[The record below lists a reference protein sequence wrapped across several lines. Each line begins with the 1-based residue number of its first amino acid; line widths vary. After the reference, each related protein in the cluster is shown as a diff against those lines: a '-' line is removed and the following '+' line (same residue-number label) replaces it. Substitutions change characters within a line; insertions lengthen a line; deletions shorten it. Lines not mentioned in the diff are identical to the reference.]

1 MSLDVIFVVAC
12 ALVDKDGR
20 VMAAQRPNG
29 KDHAGLWEFPGGKIE
44 TGETAEQAIVRELYE
59 ELRIE
64 PCESCVQPL
73 TFTTHIASDRA
84 ITLLFYLCR
93 QWDGFVT
100 PTEGQGIKWLY
111 PDRLTELSWV
121 EADIPL
127 VHYIRDHLP
136 KGSRFVR

>member
-64 PCESCVQPL
+64 PCESCVQPV
-73 TFTTHIASDRA
+73 TFTTHVAADRA
-84 ITLLFYLCR
+84 ITLLLYLCR

-111 PDRLTELSWV
+111 PDRLMELNWV

>member
-1 MSLDVIFVVAC
+1 MHQDVIFVVAC

-44 TGETAEQAIVRELYE
+44 VGETPERAIIRELYE
-59 ELRIE
+59 ELSVE
-64 PCESCVQPL
+64 PCETCVQPL
-73 TFTTHIASDRA
+73 TFTSHKTAERT
-84 ITLLFYLCR
+84 ITLLLYLCR
-93 QWDGFVT
+93 QWDGFVR
-100 PTEGQGIKWLY
+100 PTEGQSVKWLY
-111 PDRLTELSWV
+111 PDRLMELNWV

-127 VHYIRDHLP
+127 ARYIRDHLP